1 MGSNKDLK
9 KNRDGTF
16 NVSEQLDIYSR
27 QYTKYSA
34 EIVKQY
40 RVYIEIL
47 NKLLDLNYDKPKGLL
62 DSKAGLAIFTDDKEV
77 DKDLIRLENPFIG
90 TYQPAV
96 SVALTDIWDHFAGAK
111 GEAYNVADEQSDI
124 TIRELAEL
132 LAAAENKKV
141 VFDIDEANGNTTPI
155 TRATFSTEKLAR
167 LGWQPRT
174 TIAEGLAHT
183 LAAQRLLR

>member
-1 MGSNKDLK
+1 M
-9 KNRDGTF
+9 
-16 NVSEQLDIYSR
+16 
-27 QYTKYSA
+27 
-34 EIVKQY
+34 
-40 RVYIEIL
+40 
-47 NKLLDLNYDKPKGLL
+47 
-62 DSKAGLAIFTDDKEV
+62 
-77 DKDLIRLENPFIG
+77 
-90 TYQPAV
+90 
-96 SVALTDIWDHFAGAK
+96 
-111 GEAYNVADEQSDI
+111 ADEQSDI